1 MKQMILLYKFLFFYF
16 CFYPSWVGMYVN
28 TCTEVALASG
38 PANFYQSIWRS
49 LPAHTSE
56 RTDSSL
62 DIDSSRVLLTGY
74 RYERKMSVPHP
85 LVLTGN
91 YTMKIQRSSQPWKHT
106 ERNIDWPKVGTE
118 KETNIH
124 HLQEIIM
131 KNIYRE
137 KLPEISYPDPF
148 IYILPIDL

>member
-1 MKQMILLYKFLFFYF
+1 MKQMILLYKFLFLYF
-16 CFYPSWVGMYVN
+16 CFYPSLVGMYVN

-74 RYERKMSVPHP
+74 RYKRKMSVPHP

-91 YTMKIQRSSQPWKHT
+91 IPWKFREAVNHENTQNATLTDLRWAQKKKPTSTIYRRSSWKIST
-106 ERNIDWPKVGTE
+106 G
-118 KETNIH
+118 
-124 HLQEIIM
+124 
-131 KNIYRE
+131 KNCL
-137 KLPEISYPDPF
+137 K
-148 IYILPIDL
+148 